1 MFGRLA
7 PGFLLILL
15 VGCRPEETRTPAI
28 AEAFAGPSTLTLHQ
42 DLSPKS
48 PAAATANHGDRL
60 DVLEYRRRFVRVR
73 TAEGKEGW
81 TDVRQ
86 LLTPEQ
92 MADLRQASQNAAH
105 LPSQGAATAFES
117 LNIHTEPNRSSPSFL
132 QLPENGKVDVIGHKL
147 APRTQAAQ
155 PVAARVVK
163 PRLTRRRS
171 REKAEESRVAPPP
184 APPGPKAPKDWLA
197 LSVPNSKSL
206 EKPNPEISKP
216 GEPPSQPLPPRVDD
230 WSLIR
235 TRDGQAGWVLTR
247 MLSMSIP
254 DEVAQYAEGHR
265 ITSYFALSQVQDG
278 AATKNNWLWTTI
290 TKGSEPYEYD
300 SFRVFIWSR
309 NHHRYETSYIDR
321 NIVGHFPVLVDTSG
335 PAPRFSVL
343 VEGIDGHLYRK
354 NYLLDGNRVRLVNR
368 VVADQPEQKQA
379 PSNPVAS
386 AASPGDAK
394 EESWLSKMKHSV
406 SKLFR

>member
-1 MFGRLA
+1 MFARLA
-7 PGFLLILL
+7 PGILL
-15 VGCRPEETRTPAI
+15 VLLIGCRPEETRTPAI

-48 PAAATANHGDRL
+48 PPAATANHGDRL

-92 MADLRQASQNAAH
+92 MADLRLASQNAAH
-105 LPSQGAATAFES
+105 LPSQGAATAFEM
-117 LNIHTEPNRSSPSFL
+117 LNIHTEPNRVSPSFL

-147 APRTQAAQ
+147 TPRTQAAQ
-155 PVAARVVK
+155 PAAVKVVK
-163 PRLTRRRS
+163 PRTSRRHS
-171 REKAEESRVAPPP
+171 KQKAEDSRVPPP
-184 APPGPKAPKDWLA
+184 PTPAAPTAPNNWLA
-197 LSVPNSKSL
+197 LSVPNTKSL
-206 EKPNPEISKP
+206 EKPNPATPKAD
-216 GEPPSQPLPPRVDD
+216 EPSSPPAVVHMDD
-230 WSLIR
+230 WSLVR
-235 TRDGQAGWVLTR
+235 TKDGQAGWVLTR

-290 TKGSEPYEYD
+290 TRGQEPYEYD

-321 NIVGHFPVLVDTSG
+321 NIVGHFPVHVDTSG

-343 VEGIDGHLYRK
+343 VEGVDGHLYRK
-354 NYLLDGNRVRLVNR
+354 NYLLDGNRVRLVDR
-368 VVADQPEQKQA
+368 VIADQTEQRQA

-386 AASPGDAK
+386 AASPTDSK
-394 EESWLSKMKHSV
+394 EGSWLSRMKQGV